1 MVWMENETSDNIP
14 LSQSLTQSHTRM
26 LLSLRKAERGEK
38 AAEEKFE
45 ASGDGLWGLTS
56 L

>member
-26 LLSLRKAERGEK
+26 LLTLRKAERGE

-45 ASGDGLWGLTS
+45 ASRDGLWGLTS